1 MSTQYTARQAVEY
14 CSRIDAGGEEGSAEM
29 DNLEA
34 ILLEA
39 RHMQHAMP
47 TCNLATCNMQQ
58 QCHVRRAILLEA
70 LLALLPRHALTRCK
84 AKTRRCARCAV
95 LRCFGLRPPKAFAD
109 RRRWYGMRCAVCAR
123 CHSVVCRVVLALQ
136 KQRSTEAKLT
146 RAKLE
151 LDEKSATCAKLEAEL
166 AALQV
171 TCNCVTTV

>member
-1 MSTQYTARQAVEY
+1 MHSL
-14 CSRIDAGGEEGSAEM
+14 G
-29 DNLEA
+29 
-34 ILLEA
+34 
-39 RHMQHAMP
+39 
-47 TCNLATCNMQQ
+47 
-58 QCHVRRAILLEA
+58 
-70 LLALLPRHALTRCK
+70 
-84 AKTRRCARCAV
+84 AKTRQDGVRAALCCGALVYGHRKHSPTEDGGTVCVVLCAV
-95 LRCFGLRPPKAFAD
+95 
-109 RRRWYGMRCAVCAR
+109 R